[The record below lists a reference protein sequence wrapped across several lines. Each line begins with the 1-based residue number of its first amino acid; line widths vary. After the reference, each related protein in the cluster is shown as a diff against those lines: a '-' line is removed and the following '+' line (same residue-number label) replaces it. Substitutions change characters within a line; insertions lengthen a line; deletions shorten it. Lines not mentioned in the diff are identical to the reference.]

1 MSEELLQQVHDD
13 WKEKGFPYY
22 PKEEVW
28 RNNIFKQLVNF
39 KRDTLVD
46 RRTNVIGQSAHG
58 LNLAWSFMEHAW
70 GIKCGKMNTPMEIWN
85 DEEHLK
91 KGLNKILTGTFFSK
105 KPAHK
110 ITESD
115 MRSMLRRYS
124 GTQMVSN
131 FRPTAAAAMYD
142 IFVDKDSPL
151 EGTTAGTVW
160 DPSMGYGGRLLGAI
174 AAGVNYIGTDPCI
187 PTYEGLKQI
196 KDTYGH
202 SHKDYILLKQGS
214 ETYKP
219 TEESLDFVF
228 TSPPY
233 FGWEAYGEEPEQ
245 SSIKFK
251 TSDVWKE
258 KFLKQ
263 TIANAHHGLKTGK
276 YLALNV
282 ANTKQY
288 KTFEEDT
295 VSLAKECGFEHVDT
309 WWLSLSTQQGGSAVA
324 TLDGEVTET
333 KQKQKYMGEYVRP
346 DIPGRKFEPTFI
358 FQKQIDGGPQSPP
371 YLFTI
376 KRF

>member
-1 MSEELLQQVHDD
+1 MSDILQEVHDS
-13 WKEKGFPYY
+13 WKTKGFPYY
-22 PKEEVW
+22 PKDEAW
-28 RNNIFKQLVNF
+28 RNHIYQQLISF

-46 RRTNVIGQSAHG
+46 RKNKIIGQSAHG

-70 GIKCGKMNTPMEIWN
+70 GIKCGKMRTPIEIWD

-91 KGLNKILTGTFFSK
+91 KGLNKILSGTFFKQKS
-105 KPAHK
+105 AHN

-131 FRPTAAAAMYD
+131 FRPTAAAALYD
-142 IFVDKDSPL
+142 IFVDKYSPL
-151 EGTTAGTVW
+151 EGTEAGTVW

-174 AAGVNYIGTDPCI
+174 ASGINYIGTDPCI
-187 PTYEGLKQI
+187 PTFAGLKQI
-196 KDTYGH
+196 EERYANSNNFYKLYR
-202 SHKDYILLKQGS
+202 QGS
-214 ETYKP
+214 ETFIP
-219 TEESLDFVF
+219 DDESLDFVF

-233 FGWEAYGEEPEQ
+233 FGWEAYGDEPEQ
-245 SSIKFK
+245 SSIKFD
-251 TSDVWKE
+251 TSEMWKE

-263 TIANAHHGLKTGK
+263 TIANAHKGLKKDK

-295 VSLAKECGFEHVDT
+295 VSLAKEVGFEHTDT
-309 WWLSLSTQQGGSAVA
+309 WWLSLSTQQGGSAVS
-324 TLDGEVTET
+324 TIDGDVTET
-333 KQKQKYMGEYVRP
+333 KQKQQYMGEYQRP

-358 FQKQIDGGPQSPP
+358 FK
-371 YLFTI
+371 
-376 KRF
+376 K

>member
-1 MSEELLQQVHDD
+1 MNEELVQKVHDD

-22 PKEEVW
+22 PKDEDW

-39 KRDTLVD
+39 RRDTLVD
-46 RRTNVIGQSAHG
+46 RRTKVIGQSAHG

-70 GIKCGKMNTPMEIWN
+70 GIKCGKMNTPMEIWD

-91 KGLNKILTGTFFSK
+91 KGLNKILTGTFFQK

-187 PTYEGLKQI
+187 PTYEGLEKI
-196 KDTYGH
+196 RDNYGH
-202 SHKDYILLKQGS
+202 SHKEYTLLRQGS
-214 ETYKP
+214 ETYIP
-219 TEESLDFVF
+219 PEESLDFVF

-233 FGWEAYGEEPEQ
+233 FGWEAYGDEPEQ
-245 SSIKFK
+245 SSIKFD
-251 TSDVWKE
+251 TSEMWKE
-258 KFLKQ
+258 HFLKQ

-295 VSLAKECGFEHVDT
+295 VALAKEVGFEHVDT
-309 WWLSLSTQQGGSAVA
+309 WWLSLSTQQGKPAVMN
-324 TLDGEVTET
+324 LDGELTEP
-333 KQKQKYMGEYVRP
+333 KQKQRYMGEYVRP
-346 DIPGRKFEPTFI
+346 EIQGKKFEPTFI
-358 FQKQIDGGPQSPP
+358 FK
-371 YLFTI
+371 
-376 KRF
+376 K

>member
-1 MSEELLQQVHDD
+1 MVDDSILQKIHDD
-13 WKEKGFPYY
+13 WKSQGFPYY
-22 PKEEVW
+22 PNNEAW
-28 RNNIFKQLVNF
+28 RNHIYQQLISF

-46 RRTNVIGQSAHG
+46 RRNKIIGQSAHG

-70 GIKCGKMNTPMEIWN
+70 GIKCGKMRTPIEIWN

-91 KGLNKILTGTFFSK
+91 KGLNKILSGTFFPK

-115 MRSMLRRYS
+115 MRSLLRRYS

-131 FRPTAAAAMYD
+131 FRPTAAAALYD
-142 IFVDKDSPL
+142 IFVDKNSPL
-151 EGTTAGTVW
+151 EGTEAGTVW

-187 PTYEGLKQI
+187 PTFKGLEQI
-196 KDTYGH
+196 LERYGNLGNEYSIH
-202 SHKDYILLKQGS
+202 RQGS
-214 ETYKP
+214 ETYIP
-219 TEESLDFVF
+219 EDESLDFVF

-233 FGWEAYGEEPEQ
+233 FGWEAYGDEPEQ
-245 SSIKFK
+245 SSIKFD
-251 TSDVWKE
+251 TSEVWKE

-263 TIANAHHGLKTGK
+263 TIANAYKGLKRGK

-295 VSLAKECGFEHVDT
+295 VNLSKSVGFAHTDT
-309 WWLSLSTQQGGSAVA
+309 WWLSLSTQQGGSAVS
-324 TLDGEVTET
+324 TIEGDITEI
-333 KQKQKYMGEYVRP
+333 KQKQQYMGKYTRP
-346 DIPGRKFEPTFI
+346 NIPGRKFEPVFI
-358 FQKQIDGGPQSPP
+358 FK
-371 YLFTI
+371 
-376 KRF
+376 K

>member
-22 PKEEVW
+22 PKDEDW
-28 RNNIFKQLVNF
+28 RNNIFNQLVNF

-70 GIKCGKMNTPMEIWN
+70 GIKCGKMHTPMDIWN

-91 KGLNKILTGTFFSK
+91 KGLNKILSGTFFTK

-187 PTYEGLKQI
+187 PTYEGLKKI
-196 KDTYGH
+196 RDTYGH
-202 SHKDYILLKQGS
+202 SHKDYDTSADRVVKLILR
-214 ETYKP
+214 
-219 TEESLDFVF
+219 
-228 TSPPY
+228 
-233 FGWEAYGEEPEQ
+233 
-245 SSIKFK
+245 
-251 TSDVWKE
+251 
-258 KFLKQ
+258 
-263 TIANAHHGLKTGK
+263 
-276 YLALNV
+276 
-282 ANTKQY
+282 
-288 KTFEEDT
+288 
-295 VSLAKECGFEHVDT
+295 
-309 WWLSLSTQQGGSAVA
+309 
-324 TLDGEVTET
+324 
-333 KQKQKYMGEYVRP
+333 QKKV
-346 DIPGRKFEPTFI
+346 
-358 FQKQIDGGPQSPP
+358 
-371 YLFTI
+371 
-376 KRF
+376 

>member
-1 MSEELLQQVHDD
+1 MSELERVIQEVYDEWQQR
-13 WKEKGFPYY
+13 GFPYY
-22 PKEEVW
+22 PKDKEW
-28 RNNIFKQLVNF
+28 RNHIYQQLMSY

-46 RRTNVIGQSAHG
+46 RRTKVIGQSAHG
-58 LNLAWSFMEHAW
+58 LNLAWSYMEHAW
-70 GIKCGKMNTPMEIWN
+70 DVKCGKMRTPIEIWN

-91 KGLNKILTGTFFSK
+91 NGLRKILEGTFFQK

-131 FRPTAAAAMYD
+131 FRPTAAAALYD

-151 EGTTAGTVW
+151 EGTEAGTVW

-187 PTYEGLKQI
+187 PTHNGLKQI
-196 KDTYGH
+196 RHDFGH
-202 SHKDYILLKQGS
+202 SHKLYKLLKQGS
-214 ETYKP
+214 ETFIP
-219 TEESLDFVF
+219 PDESLDFVF

-233 FGWEAYGEEPEQ
+233 FGWEAYGDEPEQ
-245 SSIKFK
+245 SSIKFN
-251 TSDVWKE
+251 TEDVWKE
-258 KFLKQ
+258 HFLKQ
-263 TIANAHHGLKTGK
+263 TIANAYKGLKTGK

-295 VSLAKECGFEHVDT
+295 VQMAKDVGFEHTDT
-309 WWLSLSTQQGGSAVA
+309 WWLSLSTQQGGSVVS
-324 TLDGEVTET
+324 TLDGDITE
-333 KQKQKYMGEYVRP
+333 KSQKQRYMGEYVRP

-358 FQKQIDGGPQSPP
+358 FK
-371 YLFTI
+371 
-376 KRF
+376 K

>member
-1 MSEELLQQVHDD
+1 MYIMDNLKEVHDS

-22 PKEEVW
+22 PTDSKW
-28 RNNIFKQLVNF
+28 RNDIFNQLINF

-46 RRTNVIGQSAHG
+46 RRNKIIGQSAHG
-58 LNLAWSFMEHAW
+58 LNLAWSYMEHAW
-70 GIKCGKMNTPMEIWN
+70 GIKCGKMKTPMEIWE
-85 DEEHLK
+85 DEEHLS
-91 KGLNKILTGTFFSK
+91 KGLNKILSGTFFQK
-105 KPAHK
+105 KPAHM

-151 EGTTAGTVW
+151 EGTEAGTVW

-174 AAGVNYIGTDPCI
+174 AAGVNYKGTDPCI
-187 PTYEGLKQI
+187 PTFEGLEKI
-196 KDTYGH
+196 RAESGH
-202 SHKDYILLKQGS
+202 KHKSYTLLRQGS
-214 ETYKP
+214 ETFAP
-219 TEESLDFVF
+219 PDNSIDFVF

-233 FGWEAYGEEPEQ
+233 FGWEAYGDEPEQ
-245 SSIKFK
+245 SSIKFS
-251 TSDVWKE
+251 TSDMWKE

-263 TIANAHHGLKTGK
+263 TIANAYIGLKPGK

-295 VSLAKECGFEHVDT
+295 VDLAKEVGFEHTDT
-309 WWLSLSTQQGGSAVA
+309 WWLSLSTQQGGERVV
-324 TLDGEVTET
+324 TIDGVVQET
-333 KQKQKYMGEYVRP
+333 KQKQQYMGKYTRP
-346 DIPGRKFEPTFI
+346 NISGRKFEPTFI
-358 FQKQIDGGPQSPP
+358 FK
-371 YLFTI
+371 
-376 KRF
+376 K

>member
-22 PKEEVW
+22 PKDEDW
-28 RNNIFKQLVNF
+28 RNNIFNQLINF

-70 GIKCGKMNTPMEIWN
+70 GIKCGKMHTPMDIWN

-91 KGLNKILTGTFFSK
+91 KGLNKILSGTFFTK
-105 KPAHK
+105 RPAHK

-187 PTYEGLKQI
+187 PTYEGLEKI
-196 KDTYGH
+196 RDNYGH
-202 SHKDYILLKQGS
+202 SNKRYELRREGS
-214 ETYKP
+214 ETYVP
-219 TEESLDFVF
+219 PEESLDFVM

-233 FGWEAYGEEPEQ
+233 FGWEAYGDEPEQ
-245 SSIKFK
+245 SSIKFD
-251 TSDVWKE
+251 TSEMWKE
-258 KFLKQ
+258 HFLKQ
-263 TIANAHHGLKTGK
+263 TIANAHTGLKTGK

-295 VSLAKECGFEHVDT
+295 VALAKEVGFEHVDT
-309 WWLSLSTQQGGSAVA
+309 WWLSLSTQQGGSVVA
-324 TLDGEVTET
+324 TLDGDVTEL
-333 KQKQKYMGEYVRP
+333 KQKQQYMGEYVRP

-358 FQKQIDGGPQSPP
+358 FK
-371 YLFTI
+371 
-376 KRF
+376 K